1 MTDNRGQNSD
11 VSQELLN
18 ILRRYLSEPTSRSV
32 LSSAARRAGLR
43 PGAIER
49 ADVPVL
55 MSQLASG
62 LQLFLQ
68 DPDKFRA
75 CKNALTEVATGSGPV
90 SGETPQTV
98 VVRIKAEEDVV
109 RARAVGRDLSRRLGF
124 TEVAQTKV
132 ATAIS
137 ELARNIVNYAGVG
150 EISVRALAGTRRG
163 VEVVAR
169 DEGPGIADPELVMSG
184 NYRSKSGMGAGLRGT
199 RRLVDEFEIETQIG
213 KGTTVRVRKY
223 AE

>member
-1 MTDNRGQNSD
+1 
-11 VSQELLN
+11 
-18 ILRRYLSEPTSRSV
+18 
-32 LSSAARRAGLR
+32 
-43 PGAIER
+43 
-49 ADVPVL
+49 

-98 VVRIKAEEDVV
+98 VVRIRAEEDVV

-150 EISVRALAGTRRG
+150 EVSVRALAGTRRG

-169 DEGPGIADPELVMSG
+169 DEGPGIADLELVMSG

-199 RRLVDEFEIETQIG
+199 RRLVDEFEIDSQIG